1 MTAFATGGLLSDVFL
16 HLVPHAF
23 MGEHQDGGVHF
34 VMVEEKRNILVG
46 LGIFVGFASFFI
58 MEKTLRVLGGEAE
71 GHSHS
76 HSHSPVTSNEANA
89 SGVSVSPA
97 ANGLKSRKQGKQDSD
112 GSSHPEDEVEQ
123 NSGAQSSK
131 LSAYLNLF
139 GDFVH
144 NITDGLAYVSSSF
157 QGAFSAAVDL
167 EIFVF

>member
-1 MTAFATGGLLSDVFL
+1 
-16 HLVPHAF
+16 
-23 MGEHQDGGVHF
+23 
-34 VMVEEKRNILVG
+34 
-46 LGIFVGFASFFI
+46 

-144 NITDGLAYVSSSF
+144 NMSVSQLLFMFRIADGVYCSTDGLAYVSSSF